1 QPLNPYTPILKIV
14 LKSMLLPISHDYFLR
29 RPPAMAAR
37 VTTSDDL
44 AEQCE
49 LALANRAR
57 PDLIGFAS
65 YRIEIALG

>member
-1 QPLNPYTPILKIV
+1 
-14 LKSMLLPISHDYFLR
+14 MLLPISHDYFLR